1 VIQSRLLS
9 YGLVFVQFGTLFI
22 LAFTGLAVPH
32 KPLVWIMGISGI
44 VLGMWALATMRL
56 DKVSILPEVQ
66 EGSALVTTGPYLW
79 IRHPMYTSLLL
90 VGGSLALNNPLWWRW
105 MVWGLLCI
113 NQILKLLYE
122 ERLLKVQFPEYQVYI
137 ERTKRLIPFVF

>member
-1 VIQSRLLS
+1 VIQSRRFS
-9 YGLVFVQFGTLFI
+9 YALVFIQFGTLMI
-22 LAFTGLAVPH
+22 LALTGMMIPSQ
-32 KPLVWIMGISGI
+32 PLVWIVGISGI
-44 VLGMWALATMRL
+44 ALGLWALVTMRL

-66 EGSALVTTGPYLW
+66 EGSALVTIGPYLW

-105 MVWGLLCI
+105 AVWGILCI

-122 ERLLKVQFPEYQVYI
+122 ERLLKAQFPEYQAYMA
-137 ERTKRLIPFVF
+137 RTKRLIPFVF